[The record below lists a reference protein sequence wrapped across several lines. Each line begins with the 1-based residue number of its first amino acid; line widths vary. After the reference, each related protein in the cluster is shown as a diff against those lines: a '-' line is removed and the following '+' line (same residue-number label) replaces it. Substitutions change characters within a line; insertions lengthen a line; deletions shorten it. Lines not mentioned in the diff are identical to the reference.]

1 MNNYLTIKQAIDL
14 TGKSDSTIRR
24 AIKKAESKGEKIVM
38 RDNNQL
44 LISKEWLNRVFDVSV
59 IMELDNTGAR
69 DFDMI
74 KLQQQ
79 VITEQRNTIQHQQ
92 SHIDKLQEQV
102 QDKSDKLEL
111 SFLKISDME
120 RKLLESKSNDDERVK
135 ETIKKRALSVQDNI
149 FVALLILVI
158 IGIIALGVLASR

>member
-1 MNNYLTIKQAIDL
+1 
-14 TGKSDSTIRR
+14 
-24 AIKKAESKGEKIVM
+24 M

-79 VITEQRNTIQHQQ
+79 VI
-92 SHIDKLQEQV
+92 
-102 QDKSDKLEL
+102 
-111 SFLKISDME
+111 
-120 RKLLESKSNDDERVK
+120 
-135 ETIKKRALSVQDNI
+135 A
-149 FVALLILVI
+149 
-158 IGIIALGVLASR
+158 